1 MFSENRNIWLA
12 FAIAL
17 FISLGTFT
25 ASASSVTLNV
35 SPQEISA
42 GDTFTVD
49 VFVEPDDKI
58 AGMQFN
64 LEFDETKVHVDSV
77 TEGNLFTQSGLGT
90 FFNNG
95 LVEPGLLSNVY
106 GTILGASNVSTP
118 AAFATITMVVDEQDT
133 ATSTL
138 NLTNVIISDPNGHA
152 VDVDVTNATIKI
164 MPFNDH
170 RNEVVD
176 SVDYIV
182 EEKNSSQTLFSSWN
196 IILTTLSS
204 WI

>member
-1 MFSENRNIWLA
+1 MFSGNRNIWLA
-12 FAIAL
+12 FTFAL

-25 ASASSVTLNV
+25 ASASSVTLIV

-49 VFVEPDDKI
+49 VFVDPDDAI

-64 LEFDETKVHVDSV
+64 LEFDETKVRVDSV
-77 TEGNLFTQSGLGT
+77 TEGNLFTQSGMGT

-95 LVEPGLLSNVY
+95 LVEVGLLSNVY

-118 AAFATITMVVDEQDT
+118 AAFATITMVVDDT

-138 NLTNVIISDPNGHA
+138 NLTNVIMSDPNGLA
-152 VDVDVTNATIKI
+152 VEVEVTNTTIEI
-164 MPFNDH
+164 MPLDDSGNGNPIDH
-170 RNEVVD
+170 Q
-176 SVDYIV
+176 I
-182 EEKNSSQTLFSSWN
+182 EEQDFSETSSWN
-196 IILTTLSS
+196 IILKALSS